1 MSNQYK
7 TFSVIEQDYE
17 PVELF
22 SDLTTIEGIATYFKL
37 YSNITGNKKIKVVI
51 DNNKFK
57 PNKKYVFSKDTRKVP
72 TTIQSENKYFVV
84 TRSSKAYN
92 IYTFDDV
99 NFLNGIYIGV
109 GLCKEDYKY
118 IIRGFGSTQ
127 SVSENK
133 YVCEGNVC
141 KIVKQSDG
149 VFIESPEDKI
159 EVRRELD
166 DLATQIAIL
175 DKEREKEKENPPEEE
190 PTAIKK
196 EEENDIHHVEIV
208 GGLTKVEKVEKTAE
222 EQSVLPITQRTYGL
236 DGIKVGNDNE
246 NEGENENDEEEIQP
260 IIKRNLVVRKSPSRR
275 SPRRMSPRKN
285 NFEQMKLDD
294 LKKYADKEGINIK
307 GLTKKSDIVSALN
320 RKK

>member
-1 MSNQYK
+1 MSDQYK
-7 TFSVIEQDYE
+7 AFSVIEQDYE
-17 PVELF
+17 PIELF

-72 TTIQSENKYFVV
+72 TSIQSGNKYFVV

-118 IIRGFGSTQ
+118 IIRGFGSTH

-141 KIVKQSDG
+141 KIVKQNDG
-149 VFIESPEDKI
+149 VLIERPEDKI
-159 EVRRELD
+159 EIRREFD

-175 DKEREKEKENPPEEE
+175 DKEREKESPPEEE
-190 PTAIKK
+190 PSVAKK
-196 EEENDIHHVEIV
+196 EEENDIPHVEIV
-208 GGLTKVEKVEKTAE
+208 GGLTKLEKVEKTTE

-236 DGIKVGNDNE
+236 DGVKVESGNDNE
-246 NEGENENDEEEIQP
+246 NENENDEEEIQP